1 MVLNKIDSKEYKG
14 LFIEKFTN
22 FAEKSPVVISFATDD
37 IGVTVVHENSG
48 KKYFYPWDYI
58 TPVKMF
64 IHEIKKDLISNHY
77 PRISREVEVEREL
90 TPEEQ
95 ATYIAKG
102 VSLDDVPTTIIEKVT
117 ELYRIDKIIV
127 MKDEF
132 VIVNEKTLQQYCY
145 HMKNSAFS
153 YLRNYRTGKFG
164 DIEEA
169 GRVFFQNCTLVKEL
183 NKLAESE

>member
-1 MVLNKIDSKEYKG
+1 MILKKIDSKEYKS
-14 LFIEKFTN
+14 LFIEKFTS
-22 FAEKSPVVISFATDD
+22 FAEKSPVIISFATDD

-48 KKYFYPWDYI
+48 KKYFYPWDYVVPI
-58 TPVKMF
+58 KMF

-77 PRISREVEVEREL
+77 PRISREVLVERAL

-95 ATYIAKG
+95 ASYIAEG
-102 VSLDDVPTTIIEKVT
+102 VSIEEVPTTVTEKVT

-145 HMKNSAFS
+145 HMKSSAFA
-153 YLRNYRTGKFG
+153 YLRSYRTGKFS

-169 GRVFFQNCTLVKEL
+169 GRVFFDNCTLVKEL
-183 NKLAESE
+183 NNLAE

>member
-1 MVLNKIDSKEYKG
+1 MILKKIDSKEYKS
-14 LFIEKFTN
+14 LFVEKFTN
-22 FAEKSPVVISFATDD
+22 FAEKSPVIISFATDD

-48 KKYFYPWDYI
+48 RKYFYPWDYV

-77 PRISREVEVEREL
+77 PRISREVEVERSL

-95 ATYIAKG
+95 ASYIANG
-102 VSLDDVPTTIIEKVT
+102 VALDDVPSTIKEKVS

-127 MKDEF
+127 MKDDF
-132 VIVNEKTLQQYCY
+132 VIVNEKTFQQFCY
-145 HMKNSAFS
+145 HMNTSAFS
-153 YLRNYRTGKFG
+153 YLRSYRTGKFD

-169 GRVFFQNCTLVKEL
+169 GRVFFNNSTLVKEL
-183 NKLAESE
+183 NNLAE

>member
-1 MVLNKIDSKEYKG
+1 MILKKIDSKEYKS

-22 FAEKSPVVISFATDD
+22 FAEKSPVIISFATDD

-48 KKYFYPWDYI
+48 RKYFYPWDYV

-77 PRISREVEVEREL
+77 PRISRTVEVERSL

-95 ATYIAKG
+95 ASYIASG
-102 VSLDDVPTTIIEKVT
+102 MSLDDVPSKVT
-117 ELYRIDKIIV
+117 EEVEELYRIDKIIV

-132 VIVNEKTLQQYCY
+132 VIVNEKTLQQFCY
-145 HMKNSAFS
+145 HMKGSAFS

-169 GRVFFQNCTLVKEL
+169 GRVFFENCTLVKEL
-183 NKLAESE
+183 NKLAE